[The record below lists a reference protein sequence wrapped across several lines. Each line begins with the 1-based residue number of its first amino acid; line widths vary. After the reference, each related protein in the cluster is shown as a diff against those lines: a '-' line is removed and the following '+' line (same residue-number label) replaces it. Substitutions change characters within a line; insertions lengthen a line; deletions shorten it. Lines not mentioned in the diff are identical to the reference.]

1 MTQAVTR
8 LIVLASLLSA
18 PTTAQHDAHNAHG
31 NPPPKVF
38 ESEDRAEWQ
47 RPEWV
52 INQLGLVPTEVVT
65 DTGAGSRYFSRRIAR
80 RLTGGG
86 RVIAVDID
94 PTVLTFLADRAK
106 EAGIPNIDTSLV
118 GPSDPGLDPSSVD
131 VVFLTNTLHHI
142 ADRPA
147 YYRHMLKAFCKD
159 TA

>member
-8 LIVLASLLSA
+8 LILLASLLSA

-31 NPPPKVF
+31 NPPPEVF

-65 DTGAGSRYFSRRIAR
+65 DIGAGSRYFSRRIAR

-94 PTVLTFLADRAK
+94 PTMLTFLADRITDDQITEFSEILTRDDRYPMLIRSASSNRVGGMLLLARVL
-106 EAGIPNIDTSLV
+106 EQNQDLAASL
-118 GPSDPGLDPSSVD
+118 
-131 VVFLTNTLHHI
+131 
-142 ADRPA
+142 
-147 YYRHMLKAFCKD
+147 
-159 TA
+159 